1 MLLSGQGAQK
11 RMRIGVISDTHN
23 LLRQEVL
30 DALEGCGAIL
40 HAGDIC
46 REEIL
51 DRIARTGPVWAVRGN
66 NDFGWAERLKT
77 TLTFEVGGLR
87 FAMAHRRRDLPADLS
102 GFDVAVFGH
111 THQYTEQWLE
121 EGGRRTLLLNPGSC
135 GPQRFM
141 SPVTMVV
148 LTAGPDGLTARRI
161 ELDAGGR
168 RPRPVPEADF
178 RRQIETV
185 VRETKRGRT
194 PAEIE
199 KKTGMDPELAEQI
212 ARLYVTH
219 PGVTVEGIMTT
230 MELGRR

>member
-1 MLLSGQGAQK
+1 
-11 RMRIGVISDTHN
+11 MRIGVISDTHN

-30 DALEGCGAIL
+30 DALEGCDAVL

-51 DRIARTGPVWAVRGN
+51 DRIARTGPVWVVRGN

-77 TLTFEVGGLR
+77 TLTFELGGMR

-102 GFDVAVFGH
+102 KFDAAVFGH
-111 THQYTEQWLE
+111 THQYAEQWLE
-121 EGGRRTLLLNPGSC
+121 DGGRRTLLLNPGSC
-135 GPQRFM
+135 GPQRFLT
-141 SPVTMVV
+141 PVTMAV

-161 ELDAGGR
+161 ELDTGER
-168 RPRPVPEADF
+168 RIRTAPGADL
-178 RRQIETV
+178 RQQIETV
-185 VRETKRGRT
+185 IRETKRGRT
-194 PAEIE
+194 PAEIA

-219 PGVTVEGIMTT
+219 PGVTVEGIMTK